1 MNTRPEMNDVR
12 REPSLHKAAAYEQQE
27 DMAWMLRQFVADTA
41 GVTHTVLLSRDG
53 LRLLDSDIGKDWAD
67 QLSAAVCGLAS
78 LAANIPGPN
87 NTRSPAGQIIVERGD
102 CLLFVQSAGRSALF
116 ESLPG
121 GAVDTVLAVFATT
134 DAEPGAVGFA
144 MGRLINKF
152 SPHMLT
158 PVRADVGAE
167 VQ

>member
-1 MNTRPEMNDVR
+1 MNTRPAMNDVSR
-12 REPSLHKAAAYEQQE
+12 TPSPHKAAAYEKQD
-27 DMAWMLRQFVADTA
+27 DMAWMLQQFVAETA
-41 GVTHTVLLSRDG
+41 GVTHAVLLSRDA
-53 LRLLDSDIGKDWAD
+53 LRLLDSGIEKDWAD
-67 QLSAAVCGLAS
+67 QLSAAVGGLAS
-78 LAANIPGPN
+78 LAASIPGPN

-121 GAVDTVLAVFATT
+121 DAVDTVLAVVAAPN
-134 DAEPGAVGFA
+134 AEAGAIGFA
-144 MGRLINKF
+144 MGRLITKF
-152 SPHMLT
+152 ASYMLI